1 MSHRIAV
8 FAVASGLVL
17 TSMAAPAGAHV
28 GTAGTYSCRLSATKL
43 GARIQVTF
51 RLRSSDADREW
62 RVRMWDGGVKFADRT
77 RITNDL
83 GRLARRGRREEPSGG
98 RRDRGDRPRPGHGR
112 SVPDRT
118 VDLAA

>member
-1 MSHRIAV
+1 VSHWIVV

-83 GRLARRGRREEPSGG
+83 GRLRVVGITKNRPGVDEIVATARDQVTGG
-98 RRDRGDRPRPGHGR
+98 RCQIEL
-112 SVPDRT
+112 SI
-118 VDLAA
+118 

>member
-1 MSHRIAV
+1 MSHRIAA
-8 FAVASGLVL
+8 FAAASGLVL

-28 GTAGTYSCRLSATKL
+28 GTTGTYNCRLSATKL
-43 GARIQVTF
+43 GARIEVTL

-83 GRLARRGRREEPSGG
+83 GRLRVVGVTKNRPGVDEIVGSARDQVTGG
-98 RRDRGDRPRPGHGR
+98 RCEVAL
-112 SVPDRT
+112 SI
-118 VDLAA
+118 